1 MKSLLV
7 AGLLALTPGAAFAED
22 AALPVCSTALN
33 SALPEAWK
41 SWAVP
46 EAVPAAA
53 TPATQSEILI
63 GQAYTAPLKA
73 TASVSYAVQPKK
85 VTEGTFGGLFMLTVE
100 KAGIYTI
107 GLDQAG
113 WIDVVR
119 DGKVI
124 KSSGQGLSPD
134 CSTIRKMVDFR
145 LDPGHYTVQVSNAP
159 KETAVIAVVPK

>member
-1 MKSLLV
+1 MKSFLV
-7 AGLLALTPGAAFAED
+7 AGLLALIPGAAFAEE
-22 AALPVCSTALN
+22 AGKPVCSTALN

-41 SWAVP
+41 GWATP

-63 GQAYTAPLKA
+63 GHAYTAPLKA

-85 VTEGTFGGLFMLTVE
+85 TSEGTFGGLFMLTVE
-100 KAGIYTI
+100 KAGVYTV

-113 WIDVVR
+113 WIDVIR

-124 KSSGQGLSPD
+124 KSSGHGHGPD
-134 CSTIRKMVDFR
+134 CSTIRKMVDFK
-145 LDPGHYTVQVSNAP
+145 LDPGHYTVQISNAP
-159 KETAVIAVVPK
+159 KATAVIAVVAK

>member
-1 MKSLLV
+1 
-7 AGLLALTPGAAFAED
+7 
-22 AALPVCSTALN
+22 
-33 SALPEAWK
+33 LPEAWK
-41 SWAVP
+41 GWAVP
-46 EAVPAAA
+46 DAVPAAA

-63 GQAYTAPLKA
+63 GHAYTTPLKT

-85 VTEGTFGGLFMLTVE
+85 TREGTFGGLFMLTVE
-100 KAGIYTI
+100 KAGVYTI

-124 KSSGQGLSPD
+124 RSSGHGHGPD

-159 KETAVIAVVPK
+159 KETAIIAVMLK

>member
-1 MKSLLV
+1 MKGLLV
-7 AGLLALTPGAAFAED
+7 GGLLALTPGAAFAED
-22 AALPVCSTALN
+22 AAKPVCSTALN

-41 SWAVP
+41 GWAVP

-73 TASVSYAVQPKK
+73 TASVSYSVQPKK
-85 VTEGTFGGLFMLTVE
+85 TLEGTFGGLFMLTVE
-100 KAGIYTI
+100 KAGVYTV
-107 GLDQAG
+107 GLDQSG
-113 WIDVVR
+113 WVDVVR

-124 KSSGQGLSPD
+124 KSSGHGHGPD

-159 KETAVIAVVPK
+159 KETAVIAVVAK